1 MGDVLDVTDGSKFS
15 ISGWFYRDTATATH
29 TIVAKK
35 NASGTGAGYLVYL
48 DATTDKL
55 VLDVGDG
62 TNTYSVASTST
73 FTAPGWY
80 HFVAVWDDASAATTE
95 IYINGTADNSTDTGT
110 ISSLGN
116 LSNAL
121 NLRIGAESDAG
132 NPFDGKLDEIRVYNR
147 ALSAGEIQSLY
158 TVSGG
163 GGATLNAS
171 QNSSN
176 VSGLVGQWS
185 FNGADVVFPLYI
197 SATGGT
203 ITTDG
208 DYKVHTFTSSDTFT
222 VTGTGTAEVLVVG
235 GGGSGGGNIGGGGGA
250 GGYIYE
256 AIHAVTAQAYTVTV
270 GAGGTAVTGAAQ
282 GNNGGNSVFDTL
294 TAVGGG
300 GGGYYAAPGT
310 NGSSGG
316 SGGGGG
322 ASDSGSPGGGTG
334 TSGQGNNGGAGITQS
349 GPWLGG
355 GGGGAAGIG
364 GAATTTVAGSGGAG
378 TASSISGSSVTYAK
392 GGGGGAH
399 SGGSTA
405 TGTGAGG
412 VTGGATGGSGSGTG
426 GSGTANRGDGGGGG
440 GFSGQTSGAGGS
452 GVVILRYQFQG
463 VITSPTAYDRSGS
476 GFNGTLTN
484 GPAATLGQAGQA
496 LDFNGTDQY
505 ADMGDVLD
513 VTDGSALSIS
523 GWFYRDTATATH
535 TIVAKKNAS
544 GTGAGYLVYLD
555 ATTDKLVLDVGD
567 GTNTYSVASTSTF
580 TAPGWY
586 HFVAVWDDASAAT
599 TEIYINGTAD
609 NSTDT
614 GTISSLGNLSNAL
627 NLRIGAE
634 SDAGN
639 PFDGKLDEIR
649 VYNRA
654 LSAGEI
660 QSLYALGAPDKI
672 NSSVS
677 TPQGTGRLDSGLSAY
692 YAFDDNTG
700 TSATD
705 SSTRG
710 NTGTLVN
717 GPTWTTGQIG
727 SAIDFDGTDDVVT
740 APDSPALDSTS
751 DITVAV
757 WAYADNWTGQGAS
770 AVSTLVKKDANYILR
785 KDTDATTGGSGLKMF
800 WWDGTNKDVLVVSI
814 PSAGAWHHIVGINEN
829 NTTRRIY
836 VDGILQSGTDDLN
849 NTGTRSLTNVLSIG
863 NHQSTGNESF
873 DGRIDEVRIYNRALS
888 SDEVT
893 QLYRLTTP
901 TGTDTGLKGY
911 WSFNGQDLSG
921 TTAYDRS
928 GANNTGTLTNGPTA
942 AIGKL
947 GQALSF
953 DGTDDY
959 VNAGSSAILDDLATL
974 TVSAWIKPTTS
985 GEGNFGRIADKTA
998 ASTGWIFY
1006 MCADPGQANCV
1017 SSNKL
1022 AVYRDFS
1029 TTDGFWLSTTA
1040 LTLGVWQHIAVT
1052 YDSSS
1057 ASNDP
1062 IFYINGS
1069 AVGTT
1074 EVGTAPA
1081 GTAVSDAAQS
1091 LTIGNNPT
1099 AARTFNGSID
1109 EVRLYSRILS
1119 ATEIAALYNS
1129 GR

>member
-1 MGDVLDVTDGSKFS
+1 MTLTSHRVLQYIAILLIIALFGVVYWYFQVRAAATLNRSATSSLTNGLVGMWSFDGADVSQTASSLTTTAFSYTGSAQTFTVPAGVTIVTVQSWGAGGGNGPSGVTGGAGGYASGIVSVTPGEELTIIAGGGGHGWTAATSSAYGGGGPGAGSSVASGGGGGRSAVRRASGTELITAGAGGGAAGSTNGGVGGGASGGAGTGSGGGGGTQSSGGAGGNTGCGTGQSGSQFQGGYNATTYGGGGGGGYYGGGEGGDSCGQGQQTGGGGGSGYIDGASNGTNTAGSGTTPPNTGDANYAAGIGVGGSSGDGGNGRIVISSATLYSALDRSGSGYNGTFTDSPTAIIGKSGQALDFDGSNDYVDMGDVLDVTDGSKF
-15 ISGWFYRDTATATH
+15 
-29 TIVAKK
+29 
-35 NASGTGAGYLVYL
+35 
-48 DATTDKL
+48 
-55 VLDVGDG
+55 
-62 TNTYSVASTST
+62 
-73 FTAPGWY
+73 
-80 HFVAVWDDASAATTE
+80 
-95 IYINGTADNSTDTGT
+95 
-110 ISSLGN
+110 
-116 LSNAL
+116 
-121 NLRIGAESDAG
+121 
-132 NPFDGKLDEIRVYNR
+132 
-147 ALSAGEIQSLY
+147 
-158 TVSGG
+158 
-163 GGATLNAS
+163 
-171 QNSSN
+171 
-176 VSGLVGQWS
+176 
-185 FNGADVVFPLYI
+185 
-197 SATGGT
+197 
-203 ITTDG
+203 
-208 DYKVHTFTSSDTFT
+208 
-222 VTGTGTAEVLVVG
+222 
-235 GGGSGGGNIGGGGGA
+235 
-250 GGYIYE
+250 
-256 AIHAVTAQAYTVTV
+256 
-270 GAGGTAVTGAAQ
+270 
-282 GNNGGNSVFDTL
+282 
-294 TAVGGG
+294 
-300 GGGYYAAPGT
+300 
-310 NGSSGG
+310 
-316 SGGGGG
+316 
-322 ASDSGSPGGGTG
+322 
-334 TSGQGNNGGAGITQS
+334 
-349 GPWLGG
+349 
-355 GGGGAAGIG
+355 
-364 GAATTTVAGSGGAG
+364 
-378 TASSISGSSVTYAK
+378 
-392 GGGGGAH
+392 
-399 SGGSTA
+399 
-405 TGTGAGG
+405 
-412 VTGGATGGSGSGTG
+412 
-426 GSGTANRGDGGGGG
+426 
-440 GFSGQTSGAGGS
+440 
-452 GVVILRYQFQG
+452 
-463 VITSPTAYDRSGS
+463 
-476 GFNGTLTN
+476 
-484 GPAATLGQAGQA
+484 
-496 LDFNGTDQY
+496 
-505 ADMGDVLD
+505 
-513 VTDGSALSIS
+513 SIS